1 MYRVHCVLP
10 RAEAERLSD
19 ILAALDP
26 SPASAVSVE
35 EVSKVSW
42 SLDAFCIDEP
52 AAHETAAII
61 SHESPDARASVQKL
75 DDKDWVAESL
85 SGLPAVHAGPFVV
98 AGAHELAKV
107 RGGKIPVWIEAA
119 AAFGTGHHGTTKGCL
134 EALALELKRSR
145 PPAGRIGRILD
156 IGTGSGVLAIAAL
169 KAHANFALA
178 TDLDAESIRI
188 ARENAKNNRMGRTLK
203 LLVARGA
210 NHTAIRNGAPYD
222 LVLANILARP
232 LVGLA
237 PDIARLV
244 RPGGRIILS
253 GLLAHQE
260 PQVKAAYAGYGML
273 LRRRSRLNGWSTL
286 TYERPVTPVSHACG
300 NPRNS
305 ARQAFRGLAGQR
317 LAVLP

>member
-1 MYRVHCVLP
+1 MYRVHCILP

-26 SPASAVSVE
+26 SPTSAVSVE
-35 EVSKVSW
+35 EVSKTSW
-42 SLDAFCIDEP
+42 SLDAFCLDE
-52 AAHETAAII
+52 ASAHETAALIAA
-61 SHESPDARASVQKL
+61 ESPDARASVQKL

-98 AGAHELAKV
+98 AGAHELAKI

-134 EALALELKRSR
+134 ESLALELQRKR
-145 PPAGRIGRILD
+145 PARVLD

-169 KAHANFALA
+169 KHGAGSALA
-178 TDLDAESIRI
+178 TDLDAPSIAI
-188 ARENAKNNRMGRTLK
+188 AHENAKNNRMGRNLK

-210 NHTAIRNGAPYD
+210 NHTAIRSGAPYD

-232 LVGLA
+232 LVHLS
-237 PDIARLV
+237 PDLARLT

-260 PQVKAAYAGYGML
+260 PQVKAAYSGQGL
-273 LRRRSRLNGWSTL
+273 KLVRRSRLNGWSTL
-286 TYERPVTPVSHACG
+286 TYERTRSG
-300 NPRNS
+300 
-305 ARQAFRGLAGQR
+305 
-317 LAVLP
+317 AVHM